1 MKNNNWEAEFI
12 QLEQTIGEKL
22 RQLPTIDPDEEFK
35 EQLKQKIYA
44 KMPQTSTRRLKKK
57 TRKPWLL
64 LKVGVLAASLLL
76 ALVMVKFSL
85 APEPDSS
92 TPSIGPFLV
101 PTVQASPGGS
111 HSFLSSAGLDQVRQV
126 EFIVQGTLPSVPDKA
141 VALKYAESFWTMD
154 EVLGLATNLGL
165 KNPKRLGEEEPS
177 PALGPTFIEADNG
190 RLCVWLGPS
199 HWLLETDQQLITT
212 DKMDENSVEHAVS
225 RWLQQAG
232 LFPSEKDIQVQVRPS
247 DAEFEVI
254 IRPASGPEGKPI
266 VGEGPQI
273 SAIVNPDGQLT
284 YVSYIWPEGGEQ
296 VSLPVADF
304 EQALDALARGEG
316 SFEAVNYQPLEPG
329 RAVVTEAEQGYQ
341 LVYPLD
347 DAPYLIPVAIFRGQ
361 HVVGESTADFTAW
374 VSLLPPYTNENSGN
388 FLLETQLPPHKKTLP
403 LLRERDRSVSE
414 AELPIIAAH
423 FGLNPNNWE
432 DDEIVGDGQTLSAT
446 SWDGGWMYRGPG
458 LLKGER
464 KTKAKLPP
472 EKALALATDVVQ
484 RLPNLPGQVG
494 EGSVLPGTDHDSFSW
509 VVFPLLYE
517 GQPVITLNPPG
528 YISSVSVQLGPDGDL
543 WSVHLAYPM
552 EVLPEKVELISPEE
566 AWDKLQQNDYLI
578 TLEEVWGLIPGD
590 RFAAAYSRVEKVE
603 LVYWPRYYQ
612 VVRNEHYDIKY
623 AFSGTTQIGDRQ
635 MKFTALVDAERLQ
648 PAK

>member
-1 MKNNNWEAEFI
+1 LKNNNWEAEFI
-12 QLEQTIGEKL
+12 QLEKTIGEELRKL
-22 RQLPTIDPDEEFK
+22 PPVNPDEEFK
-35 EQLKQKIYA
+35 ERLKQGMYS
-44 KMPQTSTRRLKKK
+44 KMPPTPKRRP
-57 TRKPWLL
+57 RPRANRRPWFR
-64 LKVGVLAASLLL
+64 VGALAAGLLL
-76 ALVMVKFSL
+76 ALVLARFSL
-85 APEPDSS
+85 APEPDPN

-111 HSFLSSAGLDQVRQV
+111 SGFLSSAGLDQVRQV
-126 EFIVQGTLPSVPDKA
+126 EFMVQGELPSLPDKA
-141 VALKYAESFWTMD
+141 TALKYTDSSWTMN
-154 EVLGLATNLGL
+154 EVLELATNLGL
-165 KNPKRLGEEEPS
+165 KNPKRLGEEPS

-190 RLCVWLGPS
+190 RLYVWLGPS
-199 HWLLETDQQLITT
+199 NWLLETDQQLITT
-212 DKMDENSVEHAVS
+212 DKIDESSAEHAVS

-232 LFPSEKDIQVQVRPS
+232 LFPLEKNLQVQVQPS
-247 DAEFEVI
+247 DDGFSTGWEVT
-254 IRPASGPEGKPI
+254 IRPISGPEGKPI
-266 VGEGPQI
+266 MGRGPEI
-273 SAIVNPDGQLT
+273 SAMVSSDGQLLS
-284 YVSYIWPEGGEQ
+284 VSYIWPEEGKEIE
-296 VSLPVADF
+296 LPLADF

-316 SFEAVNYQPLEPG
+316 SFEVADYRPFEQG

-388 FLLETQLPPHKKTLP
+388 FLLETQLPPHKKTLS

-458 LLKGER
+458 LLKGQR
-464 KTKAKLPP
+464 KAEEKLPP
-472 EKALALATDVVQ
+472 EKALALATDVVR

-494 EGSVLPGTDHDSFSW
+494 AGQVLPGADNDSYTY
-509 VVFPLLYE
+509 VKFPLLYE
-517 GQPVITLNPPG
+517 GQPVATCNSPG
-528 YISSVSVQLGPDGDL
+528 HISNVSVQLGPDGAV
-543 WSVHLAYPM
+543 WFVHLAHPM
-552 EVLPEKVELISPEE
+552 EALPEEAELISPEE
-566 AWDKLQQNDYLI
+566 AWERLQQNDFLI
-578 TLEEVWGLIPGD
+578 SLDEGWGLLPGD
-590 RFAAAYSRVEKVE
+590 RFAAAYSRIEKVE

-612 VVRNEHYDIKY
+612 VIRNEHYHIKY

-635 MKFTALVDAERLQ
+635 MRFTALVDAVH
-648 PAK
+648 